1 MGQEAQE
8 VSKYVSSGFMK
19 TVYGGWAG
27 GVRRDDGN
35 WHRCAGNVT
44 VKRGLVEN
52 KETTGEKSGFSLRF

>member
-27 GVRRDDGN
+27 GVRRDDSN
-35 WHRCAGNVT
+35 CHRCAGNVT
-44 VKRGLVEN
+44 VKRGLQ
-52 KETTGEKSGFSLRF
+52 